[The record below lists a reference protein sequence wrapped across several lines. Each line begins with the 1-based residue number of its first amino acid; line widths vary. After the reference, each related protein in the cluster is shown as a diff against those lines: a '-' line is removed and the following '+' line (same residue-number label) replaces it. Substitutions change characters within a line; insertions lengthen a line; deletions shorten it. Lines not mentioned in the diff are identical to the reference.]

1 MNFDRDRENCKHLK
15 HLRVNDKYTV
25 LHVYHS
31 SANDITFFSTKIL
44 SRTVVFFFKK
54 KQQILREVT
63 VNSSISK

>member
-44 SRTVVFFFKK
+44 SRTVVFFF
-54 KQQILREVT
+54 
-63 VNSSISK
+63 

>member
-44 SRTVVFFFKK
+44 SRTVGLKK
-54 KQQILREVT
+54 KQQQILREVT